1 MQNLRVSFVEQ
12 RGQPQRQLAYLWVEI
27 RAIMTVIEKEM
38 IANIDNAGKRD
49 NSSLFLL
56 SKTDIERS
64 PGIRSSLAESIP
76 ETDPDPWNVLPPF
89 EEVVEGCRTF
99 FTTCFQLGFLP
110 KAIFLER
117 LAVDRK
123 SIGVF
128 FLLSILSVSARF
140 TKCLIDRYGDA
151 NKAIDYFIMKASEL
165 LPSEIYNPSLERTQA
180 FFLLGVSE
188 WTQGNRTRSALDSH
202 GNCCP
207 KYATLNNYKNV
218 LLISRGQ
225 WPESNIFT
233 EKRAIFFP
241 KVQQLQR
248 SLILKLLDVHSGSY
262 RASQDHLYSEHNAA
276 VSFPLTDI
284 TALLPSD
291 ETDFAYGAIPQQ
303 RAALQGIQ
311 AALKNPELC
320 SLQSRSPFATLI
332 EAHSHWGEIARRAGR
347 ASRNERER
355 ADERVKPWERASEYS
370 QVTKTLKEWEEHVPA
385 RHRWSLINLRGH
397 KAEFLDLA
405 YLSQTMV
412 VRINNIVIRRIY
424 LEDILESR
432 LGTSSSEYAVPEFWT
447 QMSHEL
453 FTNVYNLHEQFDTWF
468 TLRSA
473 DEGIPSIV
481 VFGVY
486 ICGSLA
492 SYLWKW
498 PQLCP
503 QLAEGAEG
511 ILNRSLEVL
520 AALMDRL
527 PHVSKWLHALQ
538 KIAVPLQARG
548 AIDGHLLQPEKSFA
562 ALSTLTQ
569 SVEIRQTVP
578 RADQSSTQTT
588 HDSIKTHM
596 PSDRTSSQLNTEFD
610 THRQAYNNHLH
621 FTPGPIGDDMSRNE
635 YHPRSGEGV
644 GGMSSLDFNSGYS
657 FDEELMRLLQGG
669 M

>member
-1 MQNLRVSFVEQ
+1 MSKDPPESDHRLPNLFQKQIRIRGMSYHRLMKLSKAVENSL
-12 RGQPQRQLAYLWVEI
+12 QLAFNLSISV
-27 RAIMTVIEKEM
+27 
-38 IANIDNAGKRD
+38 
-49 NSSLFLL
+49 FL
-56 SKTDIERS
+56 
-64 PGIRSSLAESIP
+64 
-76 ETDPDPWNVLPPF
+76 
-89 EEVVEGCRTF
+89 
-99 FTTCFQLGFLP
+99 
-110 KAIFLER
+110 
-117 LAVDRK
+117 
-123 SIGVF
+123 
-128 FLLSILSVSARF
+128 LLSILSVSARF
-140 TKCLIDRYGDA
+140 TKCLIERYGDA
-151 NKAIDYFIMKASEL
+151 SKATNYFIMKASDL
-165 LPSEIYNPSLERTQA
+165 LPSEIYNPNLERTQA
-180 FFLLGVSE
+180 LFLLGISE
-188 WTQGNRTRSALDSH
+188 WTQGNRTRSA
-202 GNCCP
+202 
-207 KYATLNNYKNV
+207 
-218 LLISRGQ
+218 
-225 WPESNIFT
+225 WPESNICT
-233 EKRAIFFP
+233 EK
-241 KVQQLQR
+241 KVILFLKMQQLQR
-248 SLILKLLDVHSGSY
+248 SLILKLQGVHSGFY
-262 RASQDHLYSEHNAA
+262 RAGQDHLYSEHNAA

-303 RAALQGIQ
+303 RAALQGTQ

-320 SLQSRSPFATLI
+320 ALQSRSPFATLI
-332 EAHSHWGEIARRAGR
+332 EAHSHWGDIARRAGR
-347 ASRNERER
+347 ANRSERER
-355 ADERVKPWERASEYS
+355 ADEKVKPWERVSEYS
-370 QVTKTLKEWEEHVPA
+370 RVTKMLKDWEEHIPT

-447 QMSHEL
+447 KMSHEL

-468 TLRSA
+468 KLRSE

-503 QLAEGAEG
+503 QLAEGAEA

-527 PHVSKWLHALQ
+527 PHVSNWLHALQ

-548 AIDGHLLQPEKSFA
+548 AMGGHSLQPEKSFA
-562 ALSTLTQ
+562 ALPTLTQ

-578 RADQSSTQTT
+578 RADQLSTQIA
-588 HDSIKTHM
+588 HESIKTHV
-596 PSDRTSSQLNTEFD
+596 PGDRTSGQLNTQFD
-610 THRQAYNNHLH
+610 THCHGYNHHLH
-621 FTPGPIGDDMSRNE
+621 STPGPIGDEMLRNE
-635 YHPRSGEGV
+635 SYPRAGEGI

-657 FDEELMRLLQGG
+657 FDEELMRLLQEG

>member
-1 MQNLRVSFVEQ
+1 MSVS
-12 RGQPQRQLAYLWVEI
+12 
-27 RAIMTVIEKEM
+27 EKGM
-38 IANIDNAGKRD
+38 IVK
-49 NSSLFLL
+49 
-56 SKTDIERS
+56 S
-64 PGIRSSLAESIP
+64 PGIRSPLAESVP
-76 ETDPDPWNVLPPF
+76 ETDHDPWSVLPPF

-99 FTTCFQLGFLP
+99 FLTCFQLGFLP

-140 TKCLIDRYGDA
+140 TKCLIERYEDA
-151 NKAIDYFIMKASEL
+151 NKATDYFIMKASDL

-180 FFLLGVSE
+180 FFLLGISE
-188 WTQGNRTRSALDSH
+188 WTQGNRTRSAVRYIPWRGLSFSDWLDPH

-207 KYATLNNYKNV
+207 KYATLNNSRNV
-218 LLISRGQ
+218 LLILPGQ

-233 EKRAIFFP
+233 EKKAIFFP
-241 KVQQLQR
+241 RMQQLQR
-248 SLILKLLDVHSGSY
+248 SLILKLLGVRSGFY

-303 RAALQGIQ
+303 RAALQGTQ

-347 ASRNERER
+347 ASRSERER
-355 ADERVKPWERASEYS
+355 ADEKVKPWERASEYS
-370 QVTKTLKEWEEHVPA
+370 QVTKTLKDWEEHVPT

-412 VRINNIVIRRIY
+412 VRTNNIVIRRIY

-548 AIDGHLLQPEKSFA
+548 AMDGHLLQPEKSFA

-578 RADQSSTQTT
+578 RADQLSTQTS
-588 HDSIKTHM
+588 HESIKTHV
-596 PSDRTSSQLNTEFD
+596 PDERSSSQLNIQLD
-610 THRQAYNNHLH
+610 THRHSYTNHLH
-621 FTPGPIGDDMSRNE
+621 FTPGPIGDDMARNE
-635 YHPRSGEGV
+635 SYPRSGEGI

-657 FDEELMRLLQGG
+657 FDEELMRLLQEG

>member
-1 MQNLRVSFVEQ
+1 
-12 RGQPQRQLAYLWVEI
+12 
-27 RAIMTVIEKEM
+27 MT
-38 IANIDNAGKRD
+38 G
-49 NSSLFLL
+49 
-56 SKTDIERS
+56 
-64 PGIRSSLAESIP
+64 
-76 ETDPDPWNVLPPF
+76 
-89 EEVVEGCRTF
+89 
-99 FTTCFQLGFLP
+99 
-110 KAIFLER
+110 
-117 LAVDRK
+117 
-123 SIGVF
+123 
-128 FLLSILSVSARF
+128 
-140 TKCLIDRYGDA
+140 
-151 NKAIDYFIMKASEL
+151 
-165 LPSEIYNPSLERTQA
+165 
-180 FFLLGVSE
+180 
-188 WTQGNRTRSALDSH
+188 
-202 GNCCP
+202 
-207 KYATLNNYKNV
+207 
-218 LLISRGQ
+218 
-225 WPESNIFT
+225 
-233 EKRAIFFP
+233 
-241 KVQQLQR
+241 
-248 SLILKLLDVHSGSY
+248 
-262 RASQDHLYSEHNAA
+262 QDHLYSEHNAA

-303 RAALQGIQ
+303 RAALQGTQ

-347 ASRNERER
+347 ASRSERER
-355 ADERVKPWERASEYS
+355 ADEKVKPWERASEYS
-370 QVTKTLKEWEEHVPA
+370 QMTKMLKDWEEHVPM

-468 TLRSA
+468 KLRSA

-481 VFGVY
+481 VFSVY

-548 AIDGHLLQPEKSFA
+548 AMEGHALQPEESFA
-562 ALSTLTQ
+562 ALSTLGQ

-578 RADQSSTQTT
+578 RADQLSTQTT
-588 HDSIKTHM
+588 NGFIKTRL
-596 PSDRTSSQLNTEFD
+596 PGDRTSNQLNTQLD
-610 THRQAYNNHLH
+610 THCYGYNNHSH
-621 FTPGPIGDDMSRNE
+621 FTPSLIGDDMSRNE
-635 YHPRSGEGV
+635 SYPRAGEGV

-657 FDEELMRLLQGG
+657 FDEELMRLLQEG